1 MTFLRP
7 SYDSYHM
14 CFYIIQTVFEKLYSM
29 TDTLYSRNDQR
40 EYSVD
45 LFQLYYLIYIPGVQ
59 GIFQTSGSSKL
70 RLRPIPVTIEKV
82 SSGIE
87 KCRSKNT

>member
-1 MTFLRP
+1 
-7 SYDSYHM
+7 
-14 CFYIIQTVFEKLYSM
+14 M

-40 EYSVD
+40 EYSGD

-87 KCRSKNT
+87 FEKYLDQIISFSFNCRVLIPFISVKSKNKTF